1 METTRRVRP
10 SSRVAA
16 VADAPTGLVFNLQ
29 RFSLHDGPG
38 VRTTVFFKGC
48 PLHCPW
54 CHNPE
59 SLARRPEVTVHVER
73 CLGCGACAA
82 ACPRDGGPL
91 PAGSLLGVEGCLAC
105 GACVAACPGGARE
118 MVGREWTVEEVVA
131 AVLRDRPF
139 FDLSGGGVTFSGGE
153 PLAQPE
159 FLVACLE
166 HCRAEGVHTAV
177 DTSGCAPLET
187 LLQVGRITDLL
198 LYDLKL
204 TDPETH
210 RSLVGAPPEP
220 ILDNLRA
227 LAADGRPIWLRLP
240 VIPGVTDSPER
251 VAEAARLAA
260 GLRSVERVSLLPYHR
275 LGNGKRHRLGRECAF
290 DAPAIPEGGLASL
303 ARLVAEEGVRVEIGG

>member
-1 METTRRVRP
+1 MGVGA
-10 SSRVAA
+10 VAA
-16 VADAPTGLVFNLQ
+16 MSTGLVFNLQ

-38 VRTTVFFKGC
+38 VRTTVFLKGC

-59 SLARRPEVTVHVER
+59 SLARRPEVAVTAER
-73 CLGCGACAA
+73 CLACGACTD

-91 PAGSLLGVEGCLAC
+91 PAGAALGEEGCLTC
-105 GACVAACPGGARE
+105 GACVAACPSGARE
-118 MVGREWTVEEVVA
+118 IVGREWTAAEVVA

-159 FLVACLE
+159 FLGACLE
-166 HCRAEGVHTAV
+166 RCRAEGLHTAV
-177 DTSGCAPLET
+177 DTSGCAAPEV
-187 LLQVGRITDLL
+187 LLRAARQADLV

-204 TDPETH
+204 TDPAAH
-210 RSLVGAPPEP
+210 RDLVGIPQEP

-227 LAADGRPIWLRLP
+227 LAAGGFRIWLRLP
-240 VIPGVTDSPER
+240 VVPGVTDSPER

-260 GLRSVERVSLLPYHR
+260 GLPGVERVSLLPYHR
-275 LGNGKRHRLGRECAF
+275 LGDGKRHRLGHERAF
-290 DAPAIPEGGLASL
+290 EAPALPEARLAEL
-303 ARLVAEEGVRVEIGG
+303 ARIVSEAGVRVEIGG

>member
-1 METTRRVRP
+1 MG
-10 SSRVAA
+10 VAM
-16 VADAPTGLVFNLQ
+16 TGLVFNLQ

-59 SLARRPEVTVHVER
+59 SLACRPEVAIQSER
-73 CLGCGACAA
+73 CLACGACAA
-82 ACPRDGGPL
+82 ACPRDGEPL
-91 PAGSLLGVEGCLAC
+91 PAGAVLGDAGCLAC
-105 GACVAACPGGARE
+105 GACVAACPSGARQV
-118 MVGREWTVEEVVA
+118 VGREWTVEEVLA

-159 FLVACLE
+159 FLAACLE
-166 HCRAEGVHTAV
+166 RCRAEGVHTAV

-187 LLQVGRITDLL
+187 LLRVACLADLV

-210 RSLVGAPPEP
+210 RTVVGVPQGP
-220 ILDNLRA
+220 ILDNLRS
-227 LAADGRPIWLRLP
+227 LAAEGCRIWLRLP
-240 VIPGVTDSPER
+240 VVPGFTDSPER
-251 VAEAARLAA
+251 VAGAARLAA

-275 LGNGKRHRLGRECAF
+275 LGNGKRHRLGRGDAF
-290 DAPAIPEGGLASL
+290 ETTAVPDTRLEEL
-303 ARLVAEEGVRVEIGG
+303 ARLVAEAGVRVEIGG